1 MPPEGDHA
9 SLLDSSK
16 RPAGEACLSPIASLH
31 NEKETSLPAFQRES
45 PQKSHQPSEPGRGG
59 DPRAAG
65 APQQARISPA
75 TREDARRFAPCGE
88 RRPRYTTYD
97 RDDRRH
103 TDKGSTGVVGGVEG
117 LAPLTPCPSPG
128 GDPARVPGRS
138 RQNVAEIKKKER
150 KKRCRREATTPECR
164 AEATGQRPPQK
175 GGGHSPI
182 QGSSRH
188 PATNGRKK
196 TTTRRHAAGSRHPAA

>member
-16 RPAGEACLSPIASLH
+16 RPAGETCLPPIASLH

-45 PQKSHQPSEPGRGG
+45 RKKSHQPSEPGRGG

-75 TREDARRFAPCGE
+75 AREDARRLAPCGE
-88 RRPRYTTYD
+88 RQTGNTTCD
-97 RDDRRH
+97 SEALRH
-103 TDKGSTGVVGGVEG
+103 TGKGSTGVVGGVEG

-128 GDPARVPGRS
+128 GDPARMPGNS
-138 RQNVAEIKKKER
+138 RQKVAEIKSKER

-164 AEATGQRPPQK
+164 AEAASRRPPQK
-175 GGGHSPI
+175 RRRPLPI

-196 TTTRRHAAGSRHPAA
+196 TTTRRHAAGSRRPAA

>member
-75 TREDARRFAPCGE
+75 AREDARRLAPCGE
-88 RRPRYTTYD
+88 RRTRYTTCD
-97 RDDRRH
+97 SDARRH
-103 TDKGSTGVVGGVEG
+103 TGKGSTGGVGGVEG
-117 LAPLTPCPSPG
+117 FPISPPAARRA
-128 GDPARVPGRS
+128 GDHARMPGRS
-138 RQNVAEIKKKER
+138 RQKLAEIRKKER

-164 AEATGQRPPQK
+164 AEAASRRPPQK
-175 GGGHSPI
+175 RRRPLPI